1 MEFELEEMQRETS
14 KLSVG
19 VFGPSGSGKTCG
31 LIKLAMGVRD
41 ELYPGQ
47 VLKDIALF
55 IDAERRSSTKSVGR
69 SIGGEVLEKLTLY
82 SFEPPY
88 EIEKL
93 YELLAYAQEKGFK
106 IVVIDSLSAFWSG
119 KDGIVERA
127 SELDVELAD
136 KKKAYGAWSEKEII
150 NKKNILKN
158 ILTNANMHILFGMRA
173 KTEYVMEP
181 NRYGKMAP
189 RAVGLKEDMQGDIR
203 YEPDVF
209 ISIDKETHGMSV
221 VKDRL
226 GFEEILMTE
235 KEEIVPI
242 SVSTGKTLAKLVSEG
257 ISPEELYAKK
267 KAKLISFILDEKAH
281 KSSKVTDLEQRQGK
295 ELTNELLASLDYE
308 KLTKIVKIIK

>member
-55 IDAERRSSTKSVGR
+55 IDTERRSSTKSVGR
-69 SIGGEVLEKLTLY
+69 SIGGEVLENLTLY

-88 EIEKL
+88 DIERL
-93 YELLAYAQEKGFK
+93 YRLLAYAQEKGFK

-119 KDGIVERA
+119 KDGILERA

-158 ILTNANMHILFGMRA
+158 ILTNSDMHILFGMRA

-181 NRYGKMAP
+181 NRFGKTAP
-189 RAVGLKEDMQGDIR
+189 RAIGLKEDMQGDIR

-209 ISIDKETHGMSV
+209 ISIDKDTHGMSV

-226 GFEEILMTE
+226 GFEEIMMTDNDE
-235 KEEIVPI
+235 VKPVTVE
-242 SVSTGKTLAKLVSEG
+242 TGKLLAKLVSEG
-257 ISPEELYAKK
+257 VSPEELYEKK
-267 KAKLISFILDEKAH
+267 KNYLINFILDEKAH
-281 KSSKVTDLEQRQGK
+281 KSSKVTALEKSQGK
-295 ELTNELLASLDYE
+295 ELSKDVLASLDYE
-308 KLTKIVKIIK
+308 KLTKIVNYIK